1 MDEHTNK
8 IAADALSPV
17 SPFQGAVIQEMK
29 PAGPARAGPEA
40 RETDGDLIPRWHV
53 LHCRSRQEK
62 RVVEALGAQRIA
74 SYLPLV
80 AMDRRYGHRRRRVEF
95 PLFSGYVFMHGQR
108 SDAFALVAGKRVVR
122 VIAVP
127 DQDSFAAEVGQIR
140 EALQRGAYLDPCP
153 TLVEGWR
160 VRVSKGPF
168 EGIEGMVEAKP
179 KPDRLVL
186 QIGVLGQ
193 GATLDISAFE
203 VEVVGPPAGA
213 LRGGR

>member
-1 MDEHTNK
+1 MDEQQIQPGTIQELK
-8 IAADALSPV
+8 PGAAAPPMPHDS
-17 SPFQGAVIQEMK
+17 GAVDEF
-29 PAGPARAGPEA
+29 A
-40 RETDGDLIPRWHV
+40 ETGPRWHV

-62 RVVEALGAQRIA
+62 RVVEALEAQGVP

-95 PLFSGYVFMHGQR
+95 PLFSGYVFMNGLR
-108 SDAFALVAGKRVVR
+108 SDAFALVSGKRVVR
-122 VIAVP
+122 VIPVI
-127 DQDSFAAEVGQIR
+127 DQRVFAAEVEQIR
-140 EALQRGAYLDPCP
+140 EALHRGAYLDPCP
-153 TLVEGWR
+153 ALVEGWR
-160 VRVSKGPF
+160 VRVAKGPF

-179 KPDRLVL
+179 RPDRLVL

-203 VEVVGPPAGA
+203 VEVIGPPATS